1 MFSSTFSFSN
11 PQRRRSRF
19 AYSKCRFH
27 YDVTAAMW
35 YSLPTYLL
43 PDWSRYATWNMPPS
57 SNHRPSTNTTALAT
71 RLLRHWWCDS
81 GRSSLAG
88 VHVYSV
94 TVTRF
99 AGIRLSAA
107 VAEAAAL
114 AWAIRSGGKDPGI
127 MLPFSDSAGQRCV
140 CVCVC
145 ADRAVHGER
154 EREGVIAISCKK
166 RYM

>member
-19 AYSKCRFH
+19 AWSKCRFH

-43 PDWSRYATWNMPPS
+43 PDWSRYATWNMPRS
-57 SNHRPSTNTTALAT
+57 SNHRPSTNKTALAT

-81 GRSSLAG
+81 GRSLLAG

-114 AWAIRSGGKDPGI
+114 AWAIRFGGKDPGI
-127 MLPFSDSAGQRCV
+127 MLPFSDSADQRCV

>member
-1 MFSSTFSFSN
+1 
-11 PQRRRSRF
+11 
-19 AYSKCRFH
+19 
-27 YDVTAAMW
+27 
-35 YSLPTYLL
+35 
-43 PDWSRYATWNMPPS
+43 
-57 SNHRPSTNTTALAT
+57 
-71 RLLRHWWCDS
+71 
-81 GRSSLAG
+81 
-88 VHVYSV
+88 V

-127 MLPFSDSAGQRCV
+127 MLPFSDSADQRCVCV